1 MSCGLHYFWWKVQ
14 IILIVHI
21 YMYTIFTIS
30 CSSFFKKI
38 FPFIFEF
45 YQIDYNEPRYGFLY
59 V

>member
-1 MSCGLHYFWWKVQ
+1 MSSGLHYFWWKVQ

-30 CSSFFKKI
+30 FLFFKKI
-38 FPFIFEF
+38 FSFIFEF
-45 YQIDYNEPRYGFLY
+45 YQFDYTEPRYGFPC